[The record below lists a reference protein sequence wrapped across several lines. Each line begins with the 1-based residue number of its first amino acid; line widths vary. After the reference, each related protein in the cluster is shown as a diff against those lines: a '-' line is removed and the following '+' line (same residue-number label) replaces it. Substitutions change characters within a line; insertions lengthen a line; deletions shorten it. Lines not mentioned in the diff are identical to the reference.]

1 MGVPTVGV
9 VVDYFKQDAI
19 AGADEEGLNLRTAF
33 TSFPL
38 DQTGPAALEKARL
51 MMGEIFE
58 GLTAPLTNSEKSPQ
72 PKEIEKLP
80 RLVFKGDLEEVNRF
94 FYSRHWTDGLPII
107 PPTEE
112 AVKEMLTGTSH
123 SPEEVIG
130 IMPPESWKTTVEGV
144 AINGVMAGAKPK
156 HMPVLLAQIEAFIK
170 EPWYYNFVRSAGS
183 YGIMQVVN
191 GPIVDEIGMN
201 YGINALGP
209 GNLPNM
215 AIGRA
220 FRMCIINQGGS
231 LPGVNLMAM
240 TGNIAARGFAIAENE
255 KASPWEPY
263 HVSKGFAAKESVV
276 TLFGGEGGFR
286 SLAFSDILKFLQI
299 NKHRNAAVLLMGP
312 LTARLLVERE
322 GFKEKK
328 ALQQWLF
335 ENAKIT
341 IKEWRDSVFY
351 KNSVIPTLGKP
362 GHHPAWYADPNL
374 DLNTVVKVF
383 PGPEALSVVVVG
395 GSFAGGLVS
404 KGQES
409 GELLVWE
416 MGAASSVSI
425 DKWR

>member
-1 MGVPTVGV
+1 MGVPTVSIV
-9 VVDYFKQDAI
+9 IDYFKQDAL
-19 AGADEEGLNLRTAF
+19 AGADEEGMNLRPAF

-38 DQTGPAALEKARL
+38 DQTGQEAIEKVRP
-51 MMGEIFE
+51 MMDEIFR
-58 GLTAPLTNSEKSPQ
+58 GLTEPLTDAEKSPQ
-72 PKEIEKLP
+72 PKEVERLP
-80 RLVFKGDLEEVNRF
+80 RLAFKGDLEEINRF
-94 FYSRHWTDGLPII
+94 FYSRHWTDGLPIM
-107 PPTEE
+107 PPTEQ
-112 AVKEMLTGTSH
+112 AVKEMLKGTSH

-144 AINGVMAGAKPK
+144 AINGVMAGCKPN

-201 YGINALGP
+201 YGINAMGP

-240 TGNIAARGFAIAENE
+240 TGNIAARGFAFAENE

-263 HVSKGFAAKESVV
+263 HVSQGFGAKESVV

-299 NKHRNAAVLLMGP
+299 NKHRKAAVMLMGP

-328 ALQQWLF
+328 ALQEWLW
-335 ENAKIT
+335 ENAKIS
-341 IKEWRDSVFY
+341 IREWRQSVFY
-351 KNSVIPTLGKP
+351 KNSLLPNLGKP
-362 GHHPAWYADPNL
+362 GYHPTWYADPDL
-374 DLNTVVKVF
+374 DPNTIVHVF
-383 PGPEALSVVVVG
+383 PDPEALPVIVVG

-416 MGAASSVSI
+416 MGAPSSVSI